1 MIQNNIYIGICNLKA
16 LSINPST
23 KQIEEIDIEMKANT
37 VYSFFN
43 SILIDELASLNQH
56 TIYCDANAL
65 SQQKEA
71 YFIGEQLIVGEALI
85 VGLMGMEESD
95 ANIPQ
100 DELKKLINH
109 DINDFYQDVL
119 TLLAQSDVN
128 LYRTFEVQQYGEP
141 LHLNAEWVLYTFDMA
156 DDRTKEY
163 FISELQ
169 KSLDADEETFEYLKK
184 MAQLAINAAG

>member
-1 MIQNNIYIGICNLKA
+1 MRIIGTINLKA
-16 LSINPST
+16 LTVNPAT

-43 SILIDELASLNQH
+43 SILIDELSSLNQH

-65 SQQKEA
+65 SQQKKA
-71 YFIGEQLIVGEALI
+71 YFLGEQLIVGEALI

-100 DELKKLINH
+100 EELQKLINH
-109 DINDFYQDVL
+109 DVNDFYQDVL

-128 LYRTFEVQQYGEP
+128 LYRTFEVQQDGES

-163 FISELQ
+163 FITELT
-169 KSLDADEETFEYLKK
+169 KSLDAKEDTLEYLKK
-184 MAQLAINAAG
+184 MAQLAINAAQ

>member
-1 MIQNNIYIGICNLKA
+1 MKA
-16 LSINPST
+16 LTINPST

-43 SILIDELASLNQH
+43 SILIDELSSLNQH

-71 YFIGEQLIVGEALI
+71 YFIGEQLVVGEVLI

-100 DELKKLINH
+100 EELQKLINH
-109 DINDFYQDVL
+109 NVNEFYRDVL
-119 TLLAQSDVN
+119 ALLGQSDVN
-128 LYRTFEVQQYGEP
+128 LYRTFEVLQNGET

-156 DDRTKEY
+156 DDRTKVY
-163 FISELQ
+163 FITELQ
-169 KSLDADEETFEYLKK
+169 KSLDAEEETFVYLKK